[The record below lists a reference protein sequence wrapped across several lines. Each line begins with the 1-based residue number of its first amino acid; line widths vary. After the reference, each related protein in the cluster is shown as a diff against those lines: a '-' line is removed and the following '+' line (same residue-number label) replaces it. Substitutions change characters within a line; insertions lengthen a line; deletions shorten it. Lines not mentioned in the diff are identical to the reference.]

1 VIQSSSWCF
10 QYIYSA
16 KLAEEAVPMKAFL
29 GYLKEIFAMV
39 AALFLVAM
47 VVVVL
52 PAGLRA
58 PLLIP

>member
-1 VIQSSSWCF
+1 
-10 QYIYSA
+10 
-16 KLAEEAVPMKAFL
+16 MKAFL